1 MKHIDRDLKWIR
13 KAVEEKTI
21 VFEWIKSEKQLADVF
36 TKAVTALVFEHLLP
50 MYMITK
56 AVFMKNNRRQR

>member
-1 MKHIDRDLKWIR
+1 MNKQMNGRWLTRPKIKMKYTIDRDLKWIR

-36 TKAVTALVFEHLLP
+36 TKAVTASLV
-50 MYMITK
+50 
-56 AVFMKNNRRQR
+56 RRSI